1 MKVFGHINQHCLS
14 SLSSCNCFIIII
26 VIGTILTLLFLL
38 QVSVPGACWLYGLTF
53 QRQDDE
59 T

>member
-1 MKVFGHINQHCLS
+1 MKGFGHNNQRWASLLFS
-14 SLSSCNCFIIII
+14 SHCFIIII
-26 VIGTILTLLFLL
+26 VIGTILILLFLL

-53 QRQDDE
+53 QRQNDE